1 MTRGISMDGVSL
13 PVTDATI
20 SYTKEPIAESSIF
33 DKGNEVIYEGLYK
46 NIQGTFSGAVRE
58 SLIADLLE
66 DILADEPATHTII
79 VADEPATHTII
90 VADEPATHTIIV
102 ADDTTSGLTATN
114 AYLSMLEISAR
125 TGELAKFTA
134 QFTAQSISNGGAV
147 EFASFT
153 SDVVP
158 FYDVSPGFGAKA
170 ISIKIERPYAADDF
184 VLVGSNSQMVR
195 TSKYISDMRQMKISG
210 TITLSQN
217 VPFAGFTDTGAMAF
231 HFGNILLTVSNPKFI
246 TGKEMSIS
254 GRSPVTKTLSW
265 TCSSASLIL

>member
-58 SLIADLLE
+58 SLIANLLE

-79 VADEPATHTII
+79 VAD
-90 VADEPATHTIIV
+90 
-102 ADDTTSGLTATN
+102 DTAFGLTATN

-134 QFTAQSISNGGAV
+134 QFTAQYISNGGEA
-147 EFASFT
+147 EFASFS

-184 VLVGSNSQMVR
+184 VLVRSNSQMVR

-231 HFGNILLTVSNPKFI
+231 HFGNILLTVSNPRFI
-246 TGKEMSIS
+246 TSKEMSIS

-265 TCSSASLIL
+265 TCSSTSLIL